1 MEKILNF
8 LGNYYYIFD
17 IITVFLS
24 LSLIG
29 YFINRKNKTETP
41 FKIKRKEYSM
51 QNIVGSLQELGNIS
65 LQERVNRNANIK
77 NDQNVK

>member
-29 YFINRKNKTETP
+29 YFINQKNKNETP

-65 LQERVNRNANIK
+65 LQERVNKNANIK
-77 NDQNVK
+77 NDHNVK

>member
-17 IITVFLS
+17 IITVFLI

-29 YFINRKNKTETP
+29 YFIKQKNKNETP

-77 NDQNVK
+77 NDHNVK

>member
-17 IITVFLS
+17 SITVFLS

-29 YFINRKNKTETP
+29 YFINQKNKKETP

-65 LQERVNRNANIK
+65 LQERVNKNANIK
-77 NDQNVK
+77 NDHNVK